1 MADTIHIAA
10 SCDDNY
16 AQHVGVVFQS
26 LLENTADPSCVELH
40 LISSDISALNQRRLA
55 TLASTFS
62 SKLNII
68 PADDSKYSG
77 LPTSRYGTAAYQ
89 RISLA
94 HYLPETIN
102 KVIYLDSDIVVLD
115 NIKTLWDISLEG
127 RPLAAVENL
136 SPKAYKHLKFSR
148 NEYFNSGVLVIDLEQ
163 WRKNDTHQRTLE
175 IIKNNYKKIRY
186 FDQCSLN
193 MIFRGNWT
201 KLPLDWNQQSDIY
214 GVLKKYSDGCGY
226 STNDIK
232 RAILQPSIVHFMGQ
246 HKPWLL
252 NCFHPFK
259 SVYQHYLDKTPW
271 RGARPKDYTLLNHIS
286 YSLKIKKKIKKILR
300 IKEIR
305 RHIIEH

>member
-1 MADTIHIAA
+1 MPNTIHIAA

-40 LISSDISALNQRRLA
+40 LISNDISDLNQKQLSK
-55 TLASTFS
+55 LASDLN

-68 PADDSKYSG
+68 PADDSKYAG

-94 HYLPETIN
+94 HYLPQTIN
-102 KVIYLDSDIVVLD
+102 KVIYLDSDTVVLD
-115 NIKTLWDISLEG
+115 DIRALWDISLEG
-127 RPLAAVENL
+127 KPLAAAENL
-136 SPKAYKHLKFSR
+136 SPKAYKNLKFSR

-163 WRKNDTHQRTLE
+163 WRKNDTHQKTVE
-175 IIKNNYKKIRY
+175 IIKNNYKIIRY

-193 MIFRGNWT
+193 MIFRGCWT
-201 KLPLDWNQQSDIY
+201 KLPLNWNQQSDIY

-226 STNDIK
+226 STVEIK
-232 RAILQPSIVHFMGQ
+232 QAILQPSIVHFMGR

-252 NCFHPFK
+252 NCYHPFK
-259 SVYQHYLDKTPW
+259 STYQHYLDKTPW
-271 RGARPKDYTLLNHIS
+271 RGAKPKDYSLLNSIF
-286 YSLKIKKKIKKILR
+286 YSLKIKKILIKILS
-300 IKEIR
+300 IKEIQ
-305 RHIIEH
+305 RHTIEH